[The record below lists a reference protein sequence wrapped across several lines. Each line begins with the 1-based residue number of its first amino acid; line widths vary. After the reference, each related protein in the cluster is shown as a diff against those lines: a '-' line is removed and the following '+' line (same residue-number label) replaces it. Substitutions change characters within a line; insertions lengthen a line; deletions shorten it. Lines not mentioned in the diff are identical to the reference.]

1 MKVLGID
8 TSSQAA
14 SIAIMDDQKL
24 IAEYTINT
32 KKTHS
37 QKLMIMIEEMFKL
50 SDMKIDEI
58 DLIGVCIGP
67 GSFTGLRIGMSTA
80 KAIAHV
86 RNIPIVGV
94 NSLESLAFNMSFS
107 KYTICPIIDAQ
118 RNQVYTNSY
127 TWENNELTSKDDIKV
142 VSIDELVENAKNG
155 SDEVILLGEA
165 VGLYKE
171 KIENA
176 KNINIAPNSNNISRA
191 SSLCQLAIN
200 KYNNKIDVHNCYTIN
215 PMYIRKSQAEVQYD
229 EKMKRIQ
236 QNEQ

>member
-14 SIAIMDDQKL
+14 SIAIMDDEKL

-37 QKLMIMIEEMFKL
+37 QKLMPMIEEMFNE
-50 SDMKIDEI
+50 SDIKIDEI

-67 GSFTGLRIGMSTA
+67 GSFTGLRIGMATA

-86 RNIPIVGV
+86 KNIPIVGV
-94 NSLESLAFNMSFS
+94 NSLESLAFNINFS

-118 RNQVYTNSY
+118 RNQVYTNKY
-127 TWENNELTSKDDIKV
+127 KWENNDFISIDDINV
-142 VSIDELVENAKNG
+142 ISIDELIENIKNK
-155 SDEVILLGEA
+155 SEEVILLGEA
-165 VGLYKE
+165 VSLYKE
-171 KIENA
+171 
-176 KNINIAPNSNNISRA
+176 NIKDVNNIKIAPKPNNISRA
-191 SSLCQLAIN
+191 SSLCQLAID
-200 KYNNKIDVHNCYTIN
+200 KYNKNIDVYNCYTIN

-229 EKMKRIQ
+229 EKMKRL
-236 QNEQ
+236 NKDE

>member
-127 TWENNELTSKDDIKV
+127 TWENNKLTSKDDIKV

>member
-14 SIAIMDDQKL
+14 SIAIMENEKL

-37 QKLMIMIEEMFKL
+37 QKLMIMIEEMFNL
-50 SDMKIDEI
+50 SDMKIEEI

-127 TWENNELTSKDDIKV
+127 SWENNELISKDDINV
-142 VSIDELVENAKNG
+142 ISIDELIENAKNG
-155 SDEVILLGEA
+155 PEEVILLGEA
-165 VGLYKE
+165 ISLYKE

-176 KNINIAPNSNNISRA
+176 KNINIAPSSNNISRA

-229 EKMKRIQ
+229 EKMKRMQ